1 VACIVTLSLRTLRAK
16 AIFVGSLYAAA
27 VTANA
32 IALGYLG
39 WVY

>member
-1 VACIVTLSLRTLRAK
+1 MRAK
-16 AIFVGSLYAAA
+16 TVFVASLYAIAGA
-27 VTANA
+27 ANA